1 MVMRESLRLLKNNL
15 TFTRMVNRDYD
26 DQFARAGAKVGRVVN
41 ARKPVK
47 FTQTT
52 GEGIQLQDIIED
64 TVPIALT
71 TQYQRAFAWSSADD
85 SLEIDEYSDRYIKPA
100 IISIANQI
108 DRDGLGQVLNLYNE
122 VGTPGTVPNA
132 LSTYLAAGT
141 LMNDS
146 AVPTDGRYLVLSPL
160 QQATILGVLATQFNP
175 QSTISQQ
182 NRKGYMGDWVGFD
195 WSMDQNTRI
204 QTVGPLGGTPTM
216 SSVAGQT
223 GASILTTGWTASGVR
238 LNKGDIFTLAG
249 VFGINPQSYDST
261 GALQQFV
268 ALAQV
273 TADGSGNATIPIS
286 PSIVISGP
294 GQTVSAAP
302 AALAAIVVNGAG
314 GTATKRGVAFTKDT
328 FTFVTADLPLYKGTD
343 MCERRTDKDLNISM
357 RVWRDAD
364 INTDRAP
371 FRIDV
376 LGGWATL
383 MPETGV
389 RIAS

>member
-1 MVMRESLRLLKNNL
+1 MVMRESLRILKNNL

-26 DQFARAGAKVGRVVN
+26 DQFARSGAKVGRVVN
-41 ARKPVK
+41 ARKPVR

-71 TQYQRAFAWSSADD
+71 TQYQRAFSWSSADD
-85 SLEIDEYSDRYIKPA
+85 ALEIDEYADRYIKPA
-100 IISIANQI
+100 VIGIANQI
-108 DRDGLGQVLNLYNE
+108 DRDGLKQVLGLYNE
-122 VGTPGTVPNA
+122 VGTPGTVPNS
-132 LSTYLAAGT
+132 LTTYLAAGT
-141 LMNDS
+141 LMDDS
-146 AVPTDGRYLVLSPL
+146 AVSQDGRYLVLSPI
-160 QQATILGVLATQFNP
+160 QQATILGALATNFNP
-175 QSTISQQ
+175 QSVVAKQ
-182 NRKGYMGDWVGFD
+182 NIKGYMGDWVGFD
-195 WSMDQNTRI
+195 WSKDQNTPI
-204 QTVGPLGGTPTM
+204 MTVGPLGGTPTM

-238 LNKGDIFTLAG
+238 LNKGDVFTLAG
-249 VFGINPQSYDST
+249 VFAVNPQSYDST

-268 ALAQV
+268 ALQQV
-273 TADGSGNATIPIS
+273 TADGSGNATIPIA